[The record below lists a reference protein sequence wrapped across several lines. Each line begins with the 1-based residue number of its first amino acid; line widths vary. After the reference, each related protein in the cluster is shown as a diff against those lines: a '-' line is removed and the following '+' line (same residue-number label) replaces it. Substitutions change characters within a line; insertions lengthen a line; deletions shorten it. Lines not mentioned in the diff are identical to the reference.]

1 MLKNILGQIS
11 PRMNLMLINQIST
24 LLTLPIVLS
33 CTSNYSFGL
42 VGTSLI
48 IMQAGWVI
56 IDWASTVYFTEVWH
70 NLSDQ
75 LKKSMVISRHILS
88 RILMGC
94 SYLMMISL
102 AIAMN
107 IITLPWELFLVIVPG
122 VLAGGM
128 FPLWFFHIIKKPGE
142 LVGITLFSRTF
153 FVLMTFLLIRSDAD
167 VNIYLALQSF
177 TLSLITVFAY
187 RRMFLFH
194 NLRWQ
199 PTNINDAIKHLKK
212 NTPFMFNTLSNN
224 HIHTFWSLSLL
235 ILSGPISIGLYSI
248 ADQAYRAGNS
258 ISATF
263 AQVIRVNTIHEKL
276 ANTWFIVLI
285 FMSFAFAIF
294 MMGQWIISN
303 ILPSFLSNDYRGLIY
318 ILRIMLTI
326 WLVQAWI
333 KFINYSILGKVLGIK
348 TLHRFSLWIT
358 LMHLICIF
366 IWAINTSSL
375 DTFTEYFLWAST
387 FQLLILISP
396 VISKCFISKNK

>member
-1 MLKNILGQIS
+1 MLKNILRQIS
-11 PRMNLMLINQIST
+11 PVMNIMFINQISI
-24 LLTLPIVLS
+24 LLTFPVVLNCMS
-33 CTSNYSFGL
+33 SYSFGL

-70 NLSDQ
+70 NFSGQ
-75 LKKSMVISRHILS
+75 LEKSKVISRHILS
-88 RILMGC
+88 RILMASG
-94 SYLMMISL
+94 YLMMISV

-107 IITLPWELFLVIVPG
+107 IITLPWELFLVIIPG
-122 VLAGGM
+122 VLAGGI

-153 FVLMTFLLIRSDAD
+153 FVLMTFLLVRSDAD
-167 VNIYLALQSF
+167 VSTYLTLQSF
-177 TLSLITVFAY
+177 TLSLITLFAY

-212 NTPFMFNTLSNN
+212 NTPFMVNTLSNN

-235 ILSGPISIGLYSI
+235 MLSGPIVIGLYSI

-263 AQVIRVNTIHEKL
+263 AQVIRINTIKEKL
-276 ANTWFIVLI
+276 ANTWFVVLI
-285 FMSFAFAIF
+285 FMFLVFTIF
-294 MMGQWIISN
+294 MVGQWIISN
-303 ILPSFLSNDYRGLIY
+303 VLPGFLTGDYKGLIY
-318 ILRIMLTI
+318 ILRIMLSI

-333 KFINYSILGKVLGIK
+333 KFINYSIFGKFLGTE
-348 TLHRFSLWIT
+348 TLHKFSLWFT
-358 LMHLICIF
+358 LLHLICIF
-366 IWAINTSSL
+366 IWAINTSSI
-375 DTFTEYFLWAST
+375 DRFTEYFLLASIIQ
-387 FQLLILISP
+387 FSILMSP
-396 VISKCFISKNK
+396 FIIKCFKRKNI